1 MKKSKE
7 FNQKGKLPGGGKARL
22 KAGNRLLRGL
32 KAGLTNKDKHVAWQH
47 VGPAA
52 EEVTQTELGIKM
64 KVAP

>member
-1 MKKSKE
+1 MKKENS
-7 FNQKGKLPGGGKARL
+7 LIRKANYR
-22 KAGNRLLRGL
+22 GRRGQTEGRQQIIGGL

-52 EEVTQTELGIKM
+52 EEVMQTELGIKM